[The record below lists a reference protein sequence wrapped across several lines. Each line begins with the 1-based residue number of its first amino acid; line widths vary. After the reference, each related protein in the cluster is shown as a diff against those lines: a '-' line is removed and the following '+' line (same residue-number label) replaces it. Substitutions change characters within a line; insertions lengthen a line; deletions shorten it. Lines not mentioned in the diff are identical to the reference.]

1 MAKHYYQIDLVT
13 TQALEEEEILDL
25 EEAILKVHPA
35 MERVFAEYVD
45 SEG

>member
-13 TQALEEEEILDL
+13 TQALEEEELLDL
-25 EEAILKVHPA
+25 EEAIQKSHPA
-35 MERVFAEYVD
+35 IGRVFVEYVD